1 MTMSREAGPRV
12 YVVEEQFDMGGVSV
26 DCEWKCRL
34 DGSDETWMV
43 VFEVDGDRV
52 STDVERE
59 EVPYGVREE
68 VLHAVREDLLT
79 LEKES
84 AR

>member
-1 MTMSREAGPRV
+1 MTMRREARPRV
-12 YVVEEQFDMGGVSV
+12 YVVEEQFDVGGVSV

-34 DGSDETWMV
+34 DESETWQV
-43 VFEVDGDRV
+43 VFEVDGERV